1 MASEAADWRQRY
13 DALLARHEA
22 AEARWEALRDA
33 LVRLASRLA
42 LAAHGIDPRLDE
54 ALESVRARLR
64 GELDAEAL
72 ERETAALAALLR
84 ELAEPVAGAG
94 GGGTAPCEEP
104 SSPPEPAPGPAAA
117 QPPRRGLLARLF
129 GRGGGGPE
137 SGDGALQA
145 LRAGVERLVEALPAD
160 AGLSS
165 RAESLRAEVRE
176 AADAGALARVL
187 AAAAELL
194 GEAGR
199 RLERERAELEG
210 FLAQLDDRLQE
221 LDGFV
226 RSQDEAREASREDG
240 RALDEAVRGHV
251 EGIEDSLREAHDLAS
266 LRRAVGE
273 RLEHVREHLARFRE
287 REEARYRQAREEA
300 ERLRGRIDALERE
313 AAGLRE
319 RLREEREQALTD
331 PLTGLPNRLAYE
343 ERIAQEHA
351 RWKRFATPLSLVVVD
366 VDHFKAINDRYGHR
380 AGDKV
385 LRALGRLLRGRLRE
399 TDLAA
404 RYGGEEFVLVLPGA
418 DREAAAAVADE
429 IRRAVAGYGFHY
441 QGEPVRVTVS
451 CGVASFGEGDTP
463 ERVFERADAA
473 LYAAKAAGR
482 DCVRAG

>member
-1 MASEAADWRQRY
+1 MADEAADWRRRY

-22 AEARWEALRDA
+22 AEARWEALREA

-64 GELDAEAL
+64 GELDPEAL

-84 ELAEPVAGAG
+84 ELAEPAAGGERAGAASG
-94 GGGTAPCEEP
+94 EAPLP
-104 SSPPEPAPGPAAA
+104 AAEPAPGPRA

-129 GRGGGGPE
+129 GRAGGVPE
-137 SGDGALQA
+137 GDGPVQA
-145 LRAGVERLVEALPAD
+145 VRAGLERLVEALPAD
-160 AGLSS
+160 AALAD
-165 RAESLRAEVRE
+165 RVESLRAEARE
-176 AADAGALARVL
+176 AADPPALARVL
-187 AAAAELL
+187 AGVAEVL

-226 RSQDEAREASREDG
+226 RSQDEAREAAREDG

-251 EGIEDSLREAHDLAS
+251 EGIEDSLREAHDLAA

-319 RLREEREQALTD
+319 RLREERELALTD

-451 CGVASFGEGDTP
+451 CGVAAFGEGDTP